1 MRVLAHGD
9 ILAYEE
15 IRRLVAVAVPLGI
28 THVRVTGGEPLVRR
42 GILSFIESLRDIE
55 GITDISITTNGVLLE
70 EMAAGLRSAG
80 IGRLNISL
88 DSLRPARFAE
98 ITGSDA
104 WHAVWRGIEKADAC
118 GFSPLKLNMVPV
130 RGVNDDEVTDFARLT
145 VDRDLHVRFIEF
157 MPIGARDRWR
167 TEACV
172 SGEEIRRT
180 IERTFGPLSPAGPS
194 KGAGPSQNFR
204 IEGGRGVIGFISP
217 MTKHFCAAC
226 RRLRLTADGK
236 IRPCL
241 LSDTEIDVKSPMRGG
256 CSDEELARLLRMALE
271 IKPERHY
278 IAESPGGCFERT
290 MSRIGG

>member
-1 MRVLAHGD
+1 
-9 ILAYEE
+9 
-15 IRRLVAVAVPLGI
+15 
-28 THVRVTGGEPLVRR
+28 
-42 GILSFIESLRDIE
+42 
-55 GITDISITTNGVLLE
+55 
-70 EMAAGLRSAG
+70 
-80 IGRLNISL
+80 
-88 DSLRPARFAE
+88 
-98 ITGSDA
+98 
-104 WHAVWRGIEKADAC
+104 
-118 GFSPLKLNMVPV
+118 
-130 RGVNDDEVTDFARLT
+130 
-145 VDRDLHVRFIEF
+145 